1 MCSSD
6 CLALGNASLG
16 WCQDIQEV
24 PKPFWLQHLLPQ
36 LLIKLS
42 ALAALTSFVRLLM
55 LLGAF
60 FAIAAT
66 STTTC
71 SLRGTCRAAGK
82 VAASS

>member
-24 PKPFWLQHLLPQ
+24 PKLQHLLPQ